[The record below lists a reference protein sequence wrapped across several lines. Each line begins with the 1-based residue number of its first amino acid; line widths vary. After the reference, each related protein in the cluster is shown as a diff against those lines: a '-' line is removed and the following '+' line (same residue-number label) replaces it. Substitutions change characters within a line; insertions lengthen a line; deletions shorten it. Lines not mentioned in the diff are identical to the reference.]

1 MNQQEEEI
9 NQEVEIDFGKYV
21 RIIWNGKIFII
32 ILTTIITLLSAGYSL
47 IVSETF
53 KSSVTILPE
62 SGGGRM
68 SSLGGLS
75 DLAALAGVNV
85 PSEASLTKLYP
96 SIIKSEAVLQKVI
109 LKKYQTKKN
118 KDSLNLIQ
126 IWEIEAPTF
135 QKSYEAALKTI
146 REELKVNLDNKTSL
160 LTLEIETEDAQLSAD
175 ILNYIVGQLDNFI
188 QTKKTSSAGNQKV
201 FVEGRLIEVKE
212 ELTIAENRLK
222 DFREQN
228 RMIVTSPELLLQ
240 QERLLREVII
250 NTTIYTE
257 LKKQFEVAKIEE
269 VKDIP
274 IINVMDKA
282 RANANRESPKRSI
295 IVLSTFFISLLCAV
309 GIQIFRKTFNGFS
322 FLKG

>member
-1 MNQQEEEI
+1 M
-9 NQEVEIDFGKYV
+9 
-21 RIIWNGKIFII
+21 
-32 ILTTIITLLSAGYSL
+32 
-47 IVSETF
+47 
-53 KSSVTILPE
+53 
-62 SGGGRM
+62 
-68 SSLGGLS
+68 
-75 DLAALAGVNV
+75 
-85 PSEASLTKLYP
+85 
-96 SIIKSEAVLQKVI
+96 
-109 LKKYQTKKN
+109 
-118 KDSLNLIQ
+118 
-126 IWEIEAPTF
+126 
-135 QKSYEAALKTI
+135 
-146 REELKVNLDNKTSL
+146 KVNLDNKTSL

-175 ILNYIVGQLDNFI
+175 ILNYIVWQLDNFI
-188 QTKKTSSAGNQKV
+188 QTKKTSSAGNQRI
-201 FVEGRLIEVKE
+201 FVEGRLVEIKV
-212 ELTIAENRLK
+212 ELTIAENKLK

-282 RANANRESPKRSI
+282 RANAVRERPKRSI

>member
-1 MNQQEEEI
+1 MNETEQQHYEEDT
-9 NQEVEIDFGKYV
+9 IDIKKY
-21 RIIWNGKIFII
+21 ISILWNGKKFIA
-32 ILTTIITLLSAGYSL
+32 ILTLFATLISAGVSL
-47 IVSETF
+47 ILPETF

-135 QKSYEAALKTI
+135 QKSYEAALKAI

-188 QTKKTSSAGNQKV
+188 QTKKTSSAGNQRI
-201 FVEGRLIEVKE
+201 FVEGRLVEIKV
-212 ELTIAENRLK
+212 ELTIAENKLK

-282 RANANRESPKRSI
+282 RANANRESPKRRN
-295 IVLSTFFISLLCAV
+295 IVMATFFISLLGAV
-309 GIQIFRKTFNGFS
+309 GLEIFRKTFKGFG
-322 FLKG
+322 FLKN